1 MSDLILMILGGILI
15 PTLLYALGRFIW
27 YRLFPSAT
35 GEKCRIVRED
45 DSFAI
50 YDGYF
55 PKTVNPVGHIY
66 IKNNKAEIHIR
77 KTFEDDEIVDY
88 EPTESWIVNDEVFK
102 GCLVGVTG
110 ADESVGKLSFEAV
123 KDWFSAFFSRH
134 DYKATIER
142 PSLEDK
148 LDVPDDV
155 DLDPNDDVAAPT
167 NSAETKAENK
177 EFYKISEFGKL
188 KKDVDNLFPM
198 RKLLCGYLAIR
209 EDIHRRLDT
218 TVTEGGYSRNKP
230 SINDTCF
237 ISLMIFI
244 VVFILKELFIPYPA
258 DDKCSIRFLPHGI
271 AMLLTFGLIWF
282 IMHEIHVELSFK
294 NTKFTQFLKLLN
306 RGTGLRNTC
315 IFVIIFVAIGY
326 YYYFKI
332 DLNWIILL
340 FLCIIVRNSTIG
352 NNFKP
357 WKVDDPLVPMLKQ
370 NEIDENKVDDGADD
384 PNPNAALFAINSYDW
399 TISGMNANNK
409 CLLRLKFDKEKM
421 LRLTASYDNSELLN
435 SDGDPADVAKYFV
448 EEEKDSLH
456 IKKIRWFVD
465 ETTLGRGL
473 SSVQR
478 IQMILDF
485 VQDRESFERVE
496 NSLTSGRLRS
506 AEEILY
512 SKKATAMDRAMLAAT
527 IYATMDYKVN
537 ILQSRDGRVALEVKE
552 KENVCPDLCG
562 AIRNDVF
569 SYNDNIYYVCDM
581 QADKFVIGTIP
592 SFKNSDFVRR
602 ICIS

>member
-50 YDGYF
+50 YDDYF
-55 PKTVNPVGHIY
+55 PKTVNPIGHIY
-66 IKNNKAEIHIR
+66 IKNNKAEVHIR

-142 PSLEDK
+142 PSSEDK

-167 NSAETKAENK
+167 NSAETKSENK

-218 TVTEGGYSRNKP
+218 TVTDGGYARHKP
-230 SINDTCF
+230 SIGDTCLL
-237 ISLMIFI
+237 SLLIFI
-244 VVFILKELFIPYPA
+244 VVFIVKELIVPYPVE
-258 DDKCSIRFLPHGI
+258 DKCTIRFMPHGI
-271 AMLLTFGLIWF
+271 AMTLTFIIIWV
-282 IMHEIHVELSFK
+282 ILHEIHSELSFK

-306 RGTGLRNTC
+306 RWTGMKRTC
-315 IFVIIFVAIGY
+315 IFTAIFFCIGY
-326 YYYFKI
+326 YYYTSI
-332 DLNWIILL
+332 DLNWITFL
-340 FLCIIVRNSTIG
+340 FLSIVLFASFKWINI
-352 NNFKP
+352 KP
-357 WKVDDPLVPMLKQ
+357 WKVDDPLIPMLKQ
-370 NEIDENKVDDGADD
+370 NEIDDNRVDDGADD
-384 PNPNAALFAINSYDW
+384 PNPNTNLFAINSYDW
-399 TISGMNANNK
+399 TISGLNANNK
-409 CLLRLKFDKEKM
+409 CVLRLKFDKERM
-421 LRLTASYDNSELLN
+421 FRLTAGYDNSELLN

-456 IKKIRWFVD
+456 IKKICWFVD

-478 IQMILDF
+478 MQMILDF

-537 ILQSRDGRVALEVKE
+537 ILQSRDGRVALEVAE

-592 SFKNSDFVRR
+592 SFKKSDFVRR
-602 ICIS
+602 IVIA